1 MRSSSFPICMAMIC
15 GMMPF
20 TPVRAAPALARCG
33 ASPAANKAV
42 VLQFYALAFEDFKV
56 GEAFDRYADPSFI
69 EHSED
74 TPGGT
79 VAGTITFLQGL
90 IDRFPHRKWKV
101 VRSAAD
107 GDLVFL
113 HVRFTSQP
121 DKPATAISEIFRLKN
136 CRLVEHWDVIAGPP
150 DKVVNPN
157 SRF

>member
-1 MRSSSFPICMAMIC
+1 MAMIC

-20 TPVRAAPALARCG
+20 TPIRAAAPARCD
-33 ASPAANKAV
+33 ASPAANKAL
-42 VLQFYALAFEDFKV
+42 VLQFYALALGDFKV
-56 GEAFDRYADPSFI
+56 REAFDRYVDPSFV

-79 VAGTITFLQGL
+79 VAGTINFLEGL
-90 IDRFPHRKWKV
+90 IARFPHRKWEV

-113 HVRFTSQP
+113 HVRFSPQP

-150 DKVVNPN
+150 DKPINPN
-157 SRF
+157 PRF

>member
-1 MRSSSFPICMAMIC
+1 MRSASFPICVAMIC
-15 GMMPF
+15 GLMPS
-20 TPVRAAPALARCG
+20 TPIRAAPARCHS
-33 ASPAANKAV
+33 SPAANKAV
-42 VLQFYALAFEDFKV
+42 VLKFYALALEDLKV
-56 GEAFDRYADPSFI
+56 RKAFDRYADPSFV

-79 VAGTITFLQGL
+79 VAGTIAFLERL
-90 IDRFPHRKWKV
+90 IARFPHRRWEV

-113 HVRFTSQP
+113 HVRFTPQP
-121 DKPATAISEIFRLKN
+121 DNPATAISEIFRLKN
-136 CRLVEHWDVIAGPP
+136 CRLVEHWDVIARPP